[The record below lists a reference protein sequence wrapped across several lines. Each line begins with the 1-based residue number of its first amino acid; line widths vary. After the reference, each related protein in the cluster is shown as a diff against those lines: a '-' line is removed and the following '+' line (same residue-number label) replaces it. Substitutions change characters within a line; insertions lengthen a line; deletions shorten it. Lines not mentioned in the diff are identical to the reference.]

1 MDNKF
6 LCVLAGY
13 DDEKEKYI
21 ARLQDNLYKK
31 GFVGTQTKDI
41 PMHITMGTFDTR
53 QEKHLIE
60 KLEEVAAKTSP
71 FDVNLSH
78 IGIFSGGK
86 VLFVTPDI
94 NRELLALKEQFGDS
108 ANWTA
113 HTTLLI
119 DQPEVIQSALADVVE
134 NFVQTKAKIDRL
146 HLFEFWPTRHIT
158 TVKFKG

>member
-13 DDEKEKYI
+13 DDENEKYI
-21 ARLQDNLYKK
+21 AQLQDNLYKK

-41 PMHITMGTFDTR
+41 PMHITMGTFDTQ
-53 QEKHLIE
+53 QEKQLVE
-60 KLEEVAAKTSP
+60 QLERIADVTAP
-71 FDVNLSH
+71 FEVNLSH

-86 VLFVTPDI
+86 VLFITPDI
-94 NRELLALKEQFGDS
+94 NGNLLKLKENFGDIS
-108 ANWTA
+108 NWTA

-119 DQPEVIQSALADVVE
+119 DQPDVIQSALADVVE

-158 TVKFKG
+158 TVKFKD